1 MIPAIKM
8 GRNTMGAVE
17 MLTPVMVLA
26 GWTIVILIWLYAT
39 RIPAMQKAKIDPQD
53 ALSGDMATKIPLK
66 VRQIADNYNHLL
78 EQPPLFYAV
87 ALAIAAM
94 GHVDALAI
102 NAAWAYVILR
112 ILHSLVQCTYHK
124 VMHRWALF
132 MLSSIALGVM
142 VVNELLKLF
151 G

>member
-1 MIPAIKM
+1 
-8 GRNTMGAVE
+8 MGAVE

-26 GWTIVILIWLYAT
+26 GWTIFILIWLYGT
-39 RIPAMQKAKIDPQD
+39 RIPAMRAAKIHPQA
-53 ALSGDMATKIPLK
+53 ALEGDLSSKIPLK

-87 ALAIAAM
+87 ALAIAVM
-94 GHVDALAI
+94 GHVDMIAI
-102 NAAWAYVILR
+102 YSAWAYVGLR
-112 ILHSLVQCTYHK
+112 IVHSLVQCTYHK

>member
-1 MIPAIKM
+1 MNAI
-8 GRNTMGAVE
+8 E
-17 MLTPVMVLA
+17 ILTPVMVLA
-26 GWTIVILIWLYAT
+26 GWTVIILIWLYAT
-39 RIPAMQKAKIDPQD
+39 RIPAMSKAKIDPQD
-53 ALSGDMATKIPLK
+53 ALNGDLSSKIPLK

-87 ALAIAAM
+87 ALAIAVM
-94 GHVDALAI
+94 GHVDTVAI
-102 NAAWAYVILR
+102 YAAWAYVGFR
-112 ILHSLVQCTYHK
+112 VLHSLVQCTYHK

-142 VVNELLKLF
+142 VVNELMKLF

>member
-1 MIPAIKM
+1 MNAI
-8 GRNTMGAVE
+8 E
-17 MLTPVMVLA
+17 ILTPVMVLA
-26 GWTIVILIWLYAT
+26 GWTVIILIWLYAT
-39 RIPAMQKAKIDPQD
+39 RIPAMNKAKIDPQD
-53 ALSGDMATKIPLK
+53 ALNGDLSSKIPLK

-87 ALAIAAM
+87 ALAIAVM
-94 GHVDALAI
+94 GHVDTVAI
-102 NAAWAYVILR
+102 YGAWAYVILR
-112 ILHSLVQCTYHK
+112 VLHSLVQCTYHK

>member
-1 MIPAIKM
+1 
-8 GRNTMGAVE
+8 MGAVD

-26 GWTIVILIWLYAT
+26 GWTMIILIWLYAT
-39 RIPAMQKAKIDPQD
+39 RIPAMSKAKIDPQD
-53 ALSGDMATKIPLK
+53 VLQGDDLSSKIPLS

-94 GHVDALAI
+94 GHVDALAV
-102 NAAWAYVILR
+102 NAAWAYTILR
-112 ILHSLVQCTYHK
+112 VLHSLVQCTYHK

>member
-1 MIPAIKM
+1 MESVAL
-8 GRNTMGAVE
+8 
-17 MLTPVMVLA
+17 LTPVMVLA
-26 GWTIVILIWLYAT
+26 GWTLVILVWLYAT
-39 RIPAMQKAKIDPQD
+39 RIPAMSKANIDPQD
-53 ALSGDMATKIPLK
+53 ALEGDLSAKIPLK

-87 ALAIAAM
+87 ALAIAVM
-94 GHVDALAI
+94 GHVDAIAVD
-102 NAAWAYVILR
+102 AAWAYVGLR
-112 ILHSLVQCTYHK
+112 VLHSLVQCTYHK

-132 MLSSIALGVM
+132 MLSSAALAVM

>member
-1 MIPAIKM
+1 
-8 GRNTMGAVE
+8 MGAADI
-17 MLTPVMVLA
+17 LTPVMVLA
-26 GWTIVILIWLYAT
+26 GWTIIILIWLYAT
-39 RIPAMQKAKIDPQD
+39 RIPAMQKAKIDPQA
-53 ALSGDMATKIPLK
+53 ALEGDLSNKIPLK

-94 GHVDALAI
+94 GHVDTVAI
-102 NAAWAYVILR
+102 YAAWAYVILR
-112 ILHSLVQCTYHK
+112 IVHSLVQCTYHK

-142 VVNELLKLF
+142 VVNELMKLF